1 MRGTMTTWKGPR
13 TKIETWRNW
22 RSDGQTER
30 GGHMGKRAQTGEK
43 QRGRER
49 EDAQKDSEKPEKKPE
64 NKLEPTYPERN
75 KRRG

>member
-1 MRGTMTTWKGPR
+1 
-13 TKIETWRNW
+13 
-22 RSDGQTER
+22 
-30 GGHMGKRAQTGEK
+30 MGKRDQTGEK

-49 EDAQKDSEKPEKKPE
+49 QDAQKDSEKPEKKPE